1 MAGGDDRRRRGLGVS
16 RRSFLQGAAGG
27 AAFVAGGRILG
38 WEKEA
43 QAALGCPNN
52 NVIAQENRCTDPA
65 TWTTDFALSGFNGL
79 VAGFAASNSVNRGQ
93 PVPLKLT
100 SYSGAATSATILVYR
115 LGYYGGRGGRLVY
128 QQNGVALP
136 VQLAPAPDAAYGLSS
151 CAAWTTSATVP
162 ASATAVSGVYLVKI
176 RANNGFENHIPFI
189 VRDDSRRR
197 DLLVAMPTNTWQAYN
212 NWNGKSL
219 YVYNSTGPGI
229 GGTQT
234 LAGKYPEAGAT
245 GRSRALKVSF
255 DRPYANVF
263 SDYNWVLRTEF
274 PLIYWLEQQGYD
286 IAYTEDVAVHS
297 NGAQLLPSSTKTYVI
312 TGHSEYWTDE
322 MFNNV
327 QAARDAGTNI
337 ASFSANAAYWKVRYE
352 DATRT
357 LVCFKTVQGNE
368 VTVPGQAP
376 GNPTLGVNDFGP
388 GATQPER
395 LPTVPPND
403 PLGLD
408 KLGHTADDKPQFC
421 STTFRDPGAVSGS
434 PTAPNDPM
442 VRGQGRTG
450 PNRPENTLFGV
461 LYVGD
466 NDIASYSLTVPA
478 ASGGEFAGHPAW
490 RHTTVAGSGAAV
502 NIGNN
507 FVGWEW
513 DAVPNPASPLY
524 GPWAARQPG
533 AVKRLAQTD
542 PVALGRGVELE
553 YLTDVGH
560 TYSASPPTG
569 QGPAVHAVT
578 YRAGSGAQVFAS
590 GTMQW
595 SWGLAPH
602 FLDVLGDNYS
612 DPPVD
617 SSDPRIQQATYNVLA
632 DSGVQPSTPDGII
645 LDSNPQP
652 PPPNPPPPPLPP
664 PPPDVVP
671 PKLVISRRAVR
682 VNADGFATIRLR
694 CPADE
699 VQGVFGTVRLVSVK
713 RVPGRLLGLR
723 RGRKV
728 EFGRADFQL
737 LAGRTLKLK
746 IRVSRRRRR
755 LLRRLGSTRVEV
767 IARVSDMSGNDAT
780 RRAKITLR
788 PPRRR
793 RAARG

>member
-1 MAGGDDRRRRGLGVS
+1 MAAGDDRRRRGLGVS

-27 AAFVAGGRILG
+27 AAFVAGGRIFSF
-38 WEKEA
+38 ENEA

-65 TWTTDFALSGFNGL
+65 TWTTDFALSGYNGS

-93 PVPLKLT
+93 SLALKLT
-100 SYSGAATSATILVYR
+100 SYSGAATSASIFVYR
-115 LGYYGGRGGRLVY
+115 LGYYDGRGGRLVH
-128 QQNGVALP
+128 QQGGVPLIPQSAS
-136 VQLAPAPDAAYGLSS
+136 VIDEYGYST
-151 CAAWTTSATVP
+151 CAGWVTSATVP
-162 ASATAVSGVYLVKI
+162 ASATAVSGVYLAKVV
-176 RANNGFENHIPFI
+176 ANNGFENHIPFI

-212 NWNGKSL
+212 NWNGHSL
-219 YVYNSTGPGI
+219 YVYNSTGPGF
-229 GGTQT
+229 GGDETI
-234 LAGKYPEAGAT
+234 AGQYN
-245 GRSRALKVSF
+245 GRSRAVKVSF
-255 DRPYANVF
+255 DRPYNNVL

-297 NGAQLLPSSTKTYVI
+297 NAAQLLPSSTKTYVI
-312 TGHSEYWTDE
+312 TGHSEYWTEE

-327 QAARDAGTNI
+327 QAARNAGTNI
-337 ASFSANAAYWKVRYE
+337 ASFSANTAYWKVRYE

-368 VTVPGQAP
+368 VTVPGQAA

-408 KLGHTADDKPQFC
+408 KFGHTADDKPQFC
-421 STTFRDPGAVSGS
+421 STTFRDPGAVAGS
-434 PTAPNDPM
+434 PTAPNDAN
-442 VRGQGRTG
+442 VRGRGRTG

-466 NDIASYSLTVPA
+466 NDVVSYSLTVPA

-490 RHTTVAGSGAAV
+490 RHTTVAASGAAV

-513 DAVPNPASPLY
+513 DAIPNSGSALY
-524 GPWAARQPG
+524 GPWAALQPAG
-533 AVKRLAQTD
+533 VKRLAQTD
-542 PVALGRGVELE
+542 PVAQGGGAELE

-560 TYSASPPTG
+560 TYSASPPAG
-569 QGPAVHAVT
+569 QGPAVQAVT
-578 YRAGSGAQVFAS
+578 YRASSGAQVFAS

-602 FLDVLGDNYS
+602 FLDVLGDTYE

-652 PPPNPPPPPLPP
+652 PPPNPPPPPPPP

-671 PKLVISRRAVR
+671 PKLLISRRAVR
-682 VNADGFATIRLR
+682 VNADGFATVRLR
-694 CPADE
+694 CPSDE
-699 VQGVFGTVRLVSVK
+699 LQGVFGSVRLVSVK
-713 RVPGRLLGLR
+713 RVPGRLLGSR

-746 IRVSRRRRR
+746 IRVSRKRRR

-793 RAARG
+793 RATRG